1 MAFKEGAGAIPH
13 IGQIRT
19 QFNRHLSIMANA
31 APSLRETLPSDQ
43 GGFSLVEV
51 MIVIALIG
59 TLTAIAVPNY
69 IAYREK
75 AKNAQAISDIRNM
88 EKMIANFVIDNDR
101 LPVSLAEIGMGGH
114 LDPWGRPYPY
124 VRVAGTPKGI
134 LRKDRFL
141 VPVNSDYDLYSM
153 GRDRASFP
161 PFTAQASQD
170 DIVRANDGGY
180 VGLVSEF

>member
-1 MAFKEGAGAIPH
+1 
-13 IGQIRT
+13 
-19 QFNRHLSIMANA
+19 MANA

-59 TLTAIAVPNY
+59 TLMAIAVPNY
-69 IAYREK
+69 ITYREK

-88 EKMIANFVIDNDR
+88 EKIIANFAIDNDR

-114 LDPWGRPYPY
+114 LDPWGRPYAY
-124 VRVAGTPKGI
+124 VRVAGTPKSK

-153 GRDRASFP
+153 GRNRSSVP
-161 PFTAQASQD
+161 PFTAKASQD

>member
-1 MAFKEGAGAIPH
+1 
-13 IGQIRT
+13 
-19 QFNRHLSIMANA
+19 MANV
-31 APSLRETLPSDQ
+31 PQNQRPLQ

-69 IAYREK
+69 LAYREK
-75 AKNAQAISDIRNM
+75 AKIAQAISDIRNM
-88 EKMIANFVIDNDR
+88 EKMIANFFLDNER
-101 LPVSLAEIGMGGH
+101 LPVSLAEIGMDGRR
-114 LDPWGRPYPY
+114 DPWDTPYRY
-124 VRVAGTPKGI
+124 VRVEGTPPGA

-153 GRDRASFP
+153 GRDRASVP
-161 PFTAQASQD
+161 PFTAKASQD

>member
-1 MAFKEGAGAIPH
+1 MATMPRSH
-13 IGQIRT
+13 
-19 QFNRHLSIMANA
+19 RHT
-31 APSLRETLPSDQ
+31 PTPGQ

-59 TLTAIAVPNY
+59 TLVAIAVPNY

-75 AKNAQAISDIRNM
+75 AKIAQAISDIRNI
-88 EKMIANFVIDNDR
+88 EKVIANFLVDHDR
-101 LPVSLAEIGMGGH
+101 LPMSLAEIGLGDR
-114 LDPWGRPYPY
+114 LDPWGTPYRY
-124 VRVAGTPKGI
+124 VRVEGTSPGA

-153 GRDRASFP
+153 GRDRASVP
-161 PFTAQASQD
+161 PFTAKASQD

-180 VGLVSEF
+180 VGLASEF

>member
-1 MAFKEGAGAIPH
+1 MAKVPQSRRQTTAAG
-13 IGQIRT
+13 
-19 QFNRHLSIMANA
+19 
-31 APSLRETLPSDQ
+31 Q

-75 AKNAQAISDIRNM
+75 AKIAQVISDIRNI
-88 EKMIANFVIDNDR
+88 EKMIANFAIDNDR
-101 LPVSLAEIGMGGH
+101 LPVSLAEIGLGG
-114 LDPWGRPYPY
+114 LRDPWGTPYQY
-124 VRVAGTPKGI
+124 LRVEGTPRGK

-141 VPVNSDYDLYSM
+141 VPVNSDYDLYSK
-153 GRDRASFP
+153 GRDQASVS
-161 PFTAQASQD
+161 PFTAKASQD